1 MLSKPAT
8 PAVTSTL
15 ATKETLEEVLVA
27 GIGIETCV
35 HMVVK
40 RGSCLSDSKSPTA
53 LTFDEMFEL

>member
-8 PAVTSTL
+8 PAVTSML

-27 GIGIETCV
+27 GIGMETYV
-35 HMVVK
+35 HLVLK
-40 RGSCLSDSKSPTA
+40 GGSYLSDSKSLTA